1 MILGLLL
8 WWSCLLLWVV
18 GLPGAVGCQLGL
30 VSVNILFF
38 VLVIRFGCLVG
49 LVIDLEVFLN
59 KSENVYIINL

>member
-8 WWSCLLLWVV
+8 WWSCLLLLVF

-38 VLVIRFGCLVG
+38 VLVLCGQP
-49 LVIDLEVFLN
+49 VI
-59 KSENVYIINL
+59 S